1 MSNENVEPKIGAGH
15 ANAMFRQG
23 LAELRA
29 AFYPESN
36 VAQPAQYGL
45 YGSLTPSE
53 VAEAKRDQVRDGNEE
68 PASVLGERLRAVEHE
83 REGREPEPPDI
94 GRE

>member
-1 MSNENVEPKIGAGH
+1 MSNEIVEPKIGSGH

-29 AFYPESN
+29 VLYPESN

-45 YGSLTPSE
+45 FGSLTPSE
-53 VAEAKRDQVRDGNEE
+53 VADAKKEQVRDGNEE
-68 PASVLGERLRAVEHE
+68 PASVLGERLQAVEHE
-83 REGREPEPPDI
+83 REGREPEPPDM